1 MARATFRGPDLV
13 IVEASEKFIRGLGYN
28 PIGRAAR
35 DALPGPEHEPGVA
48 AVARVY
54 ATGQAEAIRCRDP
67 RGDWGVLLV
76 EPVMAG
82 GEVIGVTTTYRWQER
97 IPITEPERAA
107 LRRWDRLL
115 RLGVGSQLRPRR
127 AVPESHPVPSE
138 SPGARPPRG

>member
-13 IVEASEKFIRGLGYN
+13 IVEATESFIRGLGYN

-54 ATGQAEAIRCRDP
+54 SSGVTEAIRCQDP
-67 RGDWGVLLV
+67 RGAWGELLV
-76 EPVMAG
+76 EPVIAG
-82 GEVIGVTTTYRWQER
+82 DTVIGVTTTYTWVDL
-97 IPITEPERAA
+97 IPVTEPERAA

-115 RLGVGSQLRPRR
+115 RLGVGSQLRPPR